1 MTDDSRK
8 LHETLALLH
17 RQLEQA
23 GDSRVA
29 QRLRV
34 AVGEFLQALEQ
45 DGAAAA
51 EHASLADH
59 LIESAAHFEQSH
71 PTLSGTLRRL
81 IDILGQM
88 GI

>member
-8 LHETLALLH
+8 LRETLDLLH

-34 AVGEFLQALEQ
+34 AVGDYQDALAG
-45 DGAAAA
+45 DGSVAA

>member
-8 LHETLALLH
+8 LRETLDLLC

-23 GDSRVA
+23 GDSHVA
-29 QRLRV
+29 RRLRV
-34 AVGEFLQALEQ
+34 AVGDYQDALES
-45 DGAAAA
+45 DGSVAA

-59 LIESAAHFEQSH
+59 LIESAAYFEQSH
-71 PTLSGTLRRL
+71 PMLSGTLRRL